1 MNVNIKLNQG
11 AIFADLNVWLV
22 LLKVK
27 GRCFCNESDIYLLS
41 EGLFKL
47 ANDGF
52 NAI

>member
-11 AIFADLNVWLV
+11 AIFADLNIWLV

-27 GRCFCNESDIYLLS
+27 IRCFCYKSDICLLS
-41 EGLFKL
+41 EGLFKF

-52 NAI
+52 NTV

>member
-27 GRCFCNESDIYLLS
+27 GRCFCYKSHICLLS
-41 EGLFKL
+41 KSLFKF